1 MLYFDHV
8 SKSFSEKTVLKDV
21 SFSLQSKEIVGL
33 IGESG
38 SGKSTIAEIVMGIQ
52 HPTSGQVIWAE
63 KATCQYVYQ
72 NPERS
77 FNPFWTIEESLLEP
91 FVLKKMERTEAIKQ
105 VHRLLEK
112 VELPVRL
119 LQHFPYECSGG
130 QKQRAAIAR
139 ALSCSPNL
147 LIADEITSA
156 LDPDTEVTI
165 IELLKSLQEEEQM
178 SILYITHR
186 ILSMDQFADRLL
198 VLRDGIIVEE
208 NKTSAVLQQP
218 SHAYTQSL
226 IDACTYFERKGVKQ

>member
-8 SKSFSEKTVLKDV
+8 SKSFSEKNVLKDV

-52 HPTSGQVIWAE
+52 QPTSGQVVWAE

-91 FVLKKMERTEAIKQ
+91 FVLKKMDRTEAIKQ
-105 VHRLLEK
+105 VRRLLEK
-112 VELPVRL
+112 VELPERL
-119 LQHFPYECSGG
+119 LQHFPHECSGG

-139 ALSCSPNL
+139 ALSCSPSL

-165 IELLKSLQEEEQM
+165 IKLLKSLQEEEEM

-186 ILSMDQFADRLL
+186 ISSMDQFADRLL
-198 VLRDGIIVEE
+198 VLRDGNIVEE
-208 NKTSAVLQQP
+208 NEACAVLQQP
-218 SHAYTQSL
+218 SHAYTQAL
-226 IDACTYFERKGVKQ
+226 IDACTYFERKGAKH